1 MGQTELIMK
10 YLRENPLKNVTPLKM
25 MTAYHQVIDSYLVH
39 QQEHWGI
46 LLLLPADAYSFD
58 QRIYPNAERI
68 VLMDY
73 SSPEVLPELLKRLPG
88 ETNLVFKIQEQTRIS
103 IAGQFPLHKV
113 RCFYSYSSTVEQRF
127 DPDAEAVLNEQMDER
142 LLPLWRANDYSK
154 EEIEH
159 YFADGAFSISIFQ
172 GDTPLSTCLVFRN
185 EERIWEIGAVRT
197 AEAGRRSGLAQRVVR
212 TAVFHTLQRGYIPR
226 YQVEDTNIASIR
238 LAESVGL
245 TLTVKLEHWL
255 NYIEQLK

>member
-58 QRIYPNAERI
+58 QRIYPNAEKI

-88 ETNLVFKIQEQTRIS
+88 EINLVFKIQEQTRIS

-113 RCFYSYSSTVEQRF
+113 RCFYSYSSTAGQRF
-127 DPDAEAVLNEQMDER
+127 APDAEAVLNEQMDDR

-159 YFADGAFSISIFQ
+159 YFADGAFSISIFR
-172 GDTPLSTCLVFRN
+172 GDAPLQHLPRLPQRGTNLGNRGRAYGRSRQKKRTC
-185 EERIWEIGAVRT
+185 T
-197 AEAGRRSGLAQRVVR
+197 AGRPHCG
-212 TAVFHTLQRGYIPR
+212 IP
-226 YQVEDTNIASIR
+226 YAAEVIFQDTRWRILISPPFVWPNPSALR
-238 LAESVGL
+238 
-245 TLTVKLEHWL
+245 
-255 NYIEQLK
+255 